1 MKRVVIVGATSG
13 LGYETAKL
21 LIENGCHV
29 GLAGRRTNLLE
40 PLKAIAPARVEIAR
54 IDVTTNKAADAGS
67 TESTADV
74 CFVINEEFGLLEG
87 EAGDLL
93 EDLQTLVDFA
103 AECGAQVRLRG
114 EFFSDRGDFCFMSIG
129 LEEGKV
135 QAKYCVF

>member
-1 MKRVVIVGATSG
+1 MKMDA
-13 LGYETAKL
+13 E
-21 LIENGCHV
+21 IE
-29 GLAGRRTNLLE
+29 A
-40 PLKAIAPARVEIAR
+40 VE
-54 IDVTTNKAADAGS
+54 AADAGS

-135 QAKYCVF
+135 QAKYCTF